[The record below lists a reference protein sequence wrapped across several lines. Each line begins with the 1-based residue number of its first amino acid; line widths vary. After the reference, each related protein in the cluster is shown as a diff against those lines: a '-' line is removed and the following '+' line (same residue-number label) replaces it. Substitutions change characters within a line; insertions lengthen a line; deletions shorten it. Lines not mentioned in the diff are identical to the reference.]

1 MKPLARKAMSII
13 GLVLATLGCCSL
25 AYGEETLNLEL
36 LCEGSWGVELN
47 MLDKSGGYEQL
58 FLDFLMAEFENG
70 KKEFSERLSIQENM
84 LDEIIPLQVT
94 ETSIVADFNEF
105 PEDVREDFDAA
116 VGEVGE
122 VQAANVSIDRLTGK
136 IEGRFEFKF
145 DEKYLQSYTKDNL
158 IILEVVKMLRAF
170 TIEGQC
176 EKLVPKK
183 KLF

>member
-1 MKPLARKAMSII
+1 MKPLTLKVMSIV
-13 GLVLATLGCCSL
+13 GLILTTEGCCSA
-25 AYGEETLNLEL
+25 AYGKKILSLEL

-58 FLDFLMAEFENG
+58 FLSFLMAEFEND

-105 PEDVREDFDAA
+105 PDDVREDFDAA

-136 IEGRFEFKF
+136 IEGRFELKF

-176 EKLVPKK
+176 EKLDPKK